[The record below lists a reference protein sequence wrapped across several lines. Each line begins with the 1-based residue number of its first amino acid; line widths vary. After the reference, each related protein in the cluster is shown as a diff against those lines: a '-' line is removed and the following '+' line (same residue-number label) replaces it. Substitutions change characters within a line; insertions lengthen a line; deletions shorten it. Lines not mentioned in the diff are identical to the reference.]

1 MATITL
7 PKALATVALTLT
19 VAACGASNATPAAD
33 APPSTTTTIERPDG
47 LVDELVAIDSGRM
60 HLRCNGSGDT
70 TVLLIAGWGDGGESW
85 GAIEPTLAERARVC
99 SYARFGTG
107 TSDPPST
114 TQTFETQA
122 TDLHELLE
130 AAGEPGPYV
139 IVGHSFGGAQ
149 AVTFT
154 SQYPRRGGRA
164 HARRR
169 QPGHLADHC
178 VLGRCLEAALC

>member
-85 GAIEPTLAERARVC
+85 GAIEPTAR
-99 SYARFGTG
+99 
-107 TSDPPST
+107 
-114 TQTFETQA
+114 
-122 TDLHELLE
+122 
-130 AAGEPGPYV
+130 
-139 IVGHSFGGAQ
+139 
-149 AVTFT
+149 
-154 SQYPRRGGRA
+154 
-164 HARRR
+164 
-169 QPGHLADHC
+169 
-178 VLGRCLEAALC
+178 